1 MNRKIGLVIGTMLC
15 GAGLPAHGQE
25 REPPVEVPDPTPG
38 DIIVYGR
45 AIEQIGTARSASE
58 GVVGYRDF
66 ADRPLSRVGEL
77 VENIPGVIATQHS
90 GTGKANQYFL
100 RGFNLDHGTDF
111 AAYVDGVPVNMRSH
125 GHGQGYLDLNFL
137 IPELVQRIDY
147 RKGPY
152 FADDGDF
159 SAAGSAR
166 FVTADTLAPFAEV
179 TGGSFGYLRGL
190 AAGSGPVGGGDVLI
204 GVEGVTTNGPW
215 ALDEDLAKINGF
227 AKFTSG
233 AGPDATR
240 ISVSG
245 YHASWTSTD
254 QVPVRAIESGRID
267 RFGFIDPDLGGRT
280 TRIAVSGSGRAG
292 GVDLSAYA
300 LYYDFALTSNFT
312 YFLDDPVNG
321 DQFQQR
327 DRRWVAGGAA
337 RHQFADQVSAVPV
350 RFQIGADWR
359 YDHITNVGLYRA
371 TAGEIREPVRED
383 GIDQLSAAL
392 FASAEVKLAPRLR
405 LSLGL
410 RGDLYRYDVAASL
423 SANSDDGWDAL
434 VAPKLALAWSPVD
447 TVELYANYGEG
458 FHSNDARGAAIRVDP
473 VTGDP
478 VDRVPLLVRARG
490 AELGTRIEVD
500 RFTLTLAAFYLGLES
515 ELVFVGDGG
524 ATEPNPPSRRF
535 GGEAV
540 LFWRPANW
548 LTLDGSAAYT
558 NARFRA
564 VPSGQRDI
572 PGAVP
577 TVISGGAAIQL
588 SEQFSATARVRHFGG
603 APLIEDASAKSRST
617 TLVNVGGYYRLGR
630 ARLGLELLNLF
641 DARDADVTYFYASQ
655 LPGEA
660 EPVDDIHLHPV
671 EPFTARISARLSF

>member
-1 MNRKIGLVIGTMLC
+1 MIQHLRLVTGTLLC
-15 GAGLPAHGQE
+15 CAGAPAFGQEHGPATQE
-25 REPPVEVPDPTPG
+25 REAPAG

-77 VENIPGVIATQHS
+77 VENVPGVIATQHS

-125 GHGQGYLDLNFL
+125 GHGQGYLDLNFI
-137 IPELVQRIDY
+137 IPELVERIDY

-179 TGGSFGYLRGL
+179 TVGSFGYLRGL
-190 AAGSGPVGGGDVLI
+190 AAGSRPVGGGDVLI
-204 GVEGVTTNGPW
+204 GLEGVTTNGPW
-215 ALDEDLAKINGF
+215 VLDEDLTKINGF

-240 ISVSG
+240 ISVSA
-245 YHASWTSTD
+245 YRATWTSTD
-254 QVPVRAIESGRID
+254 QVPMRAIESGRID

-280 TRIAVSGSGRAG
+280 TRIGVSGSGRTG
-292 GVDLSAYA
+292 GVDVSGYA
-300 LYYDFALTSNFT
+300 LFYDFGLTSNFT

-327 DRRWVAGGAA
+327 DRRWVVGGAA
-337 RHQFADQVSAVPV
+337 RHQFAELISTIPV
-350 RFQIGADWR
+350 RFQVGADWR

-371 TAGEIREPVRED
+371 SAGEIREPVRED

-392 FASAEVKLAPRLR
+392 FVSAELNLAPRLR
-405 LSLGL
+405 LLLGL

-423 SANSDDGWDAL
+423 SANSDDGWDVL
-434 VAPKLALAWSPVD
+434 IAPKVALAWSPVD

-490 AELGTRIEVD
+490 AELGARIEYE
-500 RFTLTLAAFYLGLES
+500 RFTFTLAAFYLGLES

-524 ATEPNPPSRRF
+524 ATEPNAPSRRF

-540 LFWRPANW
+540 LFWRPAEW

-588 SEQFSATARVRHFGG
+588 SDHLSTTARVRHFGA

-617 TLVNVGGYYRLGR
+617 TLVNLGAYYRLGR
-630 ARLGLELLNLF
+630 ARAAQCL
-641 DARDADVTYFYASQ
+641 RR
-655 LPGEA
+655 P
-660 EPVDDIHLHPV
+660 
-671 EPFTARISARLSF
+671 